1 MKIQTEQTI
10 RVSTESKK
18 CFVTLKEFCQMM
30 WRGEF
35 PLVRRKQFGGRAN
48 VGNVRGKLKWSRI
61 VTQKN
66 SSNHWEIDLVSAN
79 HLEAE
84 YLKEEQ
90 IRTEIEETPEVAML
104 RMLAEEQSRFL
115 QETRDKLEQLRTD
128 QFNARMSA

>member
-10 RVSTESKK
+10 RVSTESEK

-35 PLVRRKQFGGRAN
+35 PLVCRKQFGGWAN
-48 VGNVRGKLKWSRI
+48 VGNVRGKLKRSRI

-79 HLEAE
+79 RLEAE

-90 IRTEIEETPEVAML
+90 IRNEIEETPEVAMF
-104 RMLAEEQSRFL
+104 RMLEEERRRL
-115 QETRDKLEQLRTD
+115 WEETRDKLRQLRTD
-128 QFNARMSA
+128 EFNARMSA